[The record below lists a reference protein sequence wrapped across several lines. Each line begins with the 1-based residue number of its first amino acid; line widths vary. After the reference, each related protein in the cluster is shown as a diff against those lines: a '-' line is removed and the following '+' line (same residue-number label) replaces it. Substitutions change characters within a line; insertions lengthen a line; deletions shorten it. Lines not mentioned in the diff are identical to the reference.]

1 MEVSVSD
8 RKKVIWEVVD
18 NHVVDDGNNHDEIGL
33 QGVLYWFFW
42 KKQGGGYY
50 RRIYWVSL
58 FINFNEA
65 MVWWFKESV
74 GKDEY
79 EGGRVKW

>member
-33 QGVLYWFFW
+33 QGVDFDSFR
-42 KKQGGGYY
+42 KT
-50 RRIYWVSL
+50 RREL
-58 FINFNEA
+58 F
-65 MVWWFKESV
+65 
-74 GKDEY
+74 
-79 EGGRVKW
+79 